1 MILRPLFCLR
11 DGCTMP
17 YLRDRA
23 IVLRSDAFRE
33 HDRRLVLF
41 GQQHGLLEAVA
52 RGASAAVSKQG
63 GHMVPFTEVEV
74 LIAKGAAFDKLAV
87 ARMVRSWPTVRTRLG
102 GLSVAG
108 GFADLFTRMQRP
120 GIVDTEAYQ
129 LLTDVFDALHALPE
143 EPSVDRARLFYA
155 ASVLKLLDRMGF
167 APPLSACASCREA
180 FTEDT
185 EYRWLLPTEG
195 TFVCPDCFRLVR
207 RAHPNAMAVRTSVLG
222 LVRFLRR
229 EPLMQVAYLSGEA
242 GLFRDAVA
250 VVMILLAQTP
260 LHRAP
265 HGDDTI
271 LALLSHQ

>member
-1 MILRPLFCLR
+1 
-11 DGCTMP
+11 MP

-63 GHMVPFTEVEV
+63 GHMVLFTEVEV

-87 ARMVRSWPTVRTRLG
+87 ARAVRTWPHVRRQLG
-102 GLSVAG
+102 GLAVAG
-108 GFADLFTRMQRP
+108 TFSDLFVRMQRP
-120 GIVDTEAYQ
+120 GIVDADAYT
-129 LLTDVFDALHALPE
+129 LLIDLLDALNALPQ
-143 EPSVDRARLFYA
+143 EPSVDRARLLYA
-155 ASVLKLLDRMGF
+155 AAVLKLLDRMGF

-180 FTEDT
+180 FTEQT
-185 EYRWLLPTEG
+185 EETWLLPTEG
-195 TFVCPDCFRLVR
+195 IFVCPDCYHVLR
-207 RAHPNAMAVRTSVLG
+207 RAHPSATAVSLRTLA

-229 EPLMQVAYLSGEA
+229 ESLGRVAVLSGDQ

-250 VVMILLAQTP
+250 VVAFLLAQTP
-260 LHRAP
+260 LPRAP

-271 LALLSHQ
+271 LALLSA